1 MNINK
6 NFDDFVNKK
15 TEQTKSKSQLDFF
28 DKMLDEAFDAEFQLN
43 KIYDALGKDFV
54 LALVENTKRAR
65 AKHPVFA
72 TCEEEKFKIL
82 QEEFEEVREAFY
94 VPQDVASHAVGA
106 QQFSHKLQATASV
119 SQDVIPSV
127 ALSETPERTREEL
140 LDVGTV
146 LARWY
151 GNE

>member
-1 MNINK
+1 MN
-6 NFDDFVNKK
+6 
-15 TEQTKSKSQLDFF
+15 TEKQSGMQNTEPERL
-28 DKMLDEAFDAEFQLN
+28 LN
-43 KIYDALGKDFV
+43 DIFETLGKDFV

-106 QQFSHKLQATASV
+106 QHFSHKLQATASV
-119 SQDVIPSV
+119 SQDVILSV